1 VPLAKFDEGGSGWP
15 EFAGVLLIAFGIF
28 RFISAIGSF
37 SDSHKIENLNSGLF
51 GNHMWAWGIW
61 ELGIAIAAIWAGF
74 ALWKGSTTARFVAY
88 LWAVAVIVQAFTIIN
103 ITPWFA
109 ALSIALAVMIVYG
122 LAKAPLEGQT
132 TGGLVE

>member
-15 EFAGVLLIAFGIF
+15 EFAGVLLIAFGVF

-37 SDSHKIENLNSGLF
+37 SNSTRIENLHGGLF
-51 GNHMWAWGIW
+51 GSHLWVWGLWDI
-61 ELGIAIAAIWAGF
+61 GIAVAAIWAGYE
-74 ALWKGSTTARFVAY
+74 LWKGSTTARFVAY
-88 LWAVAVIVQAFTIIN
+88 LWAIAVIVQSFTIIN

-122 LAKAPLEGQT
+122 LAKAPLEDQVS
-132 TGGLVE
+132 GGL